1 MPTLCRPTALP
12 KPTSPIDPVSR
23 MSWSIKRILTVGLGF
38 AIAVLAL
45 NAVVTFANLRNLIR
59 SGRWVIHTHQVLNV
73 VDELGA
79 AIGDAEA
86 AQRGYLLTADDQ
98 HMHRLD
104 GAAAEADRAMAELRE
119 LAGDNQYQAPRIL
132 TLERTL
138 RTRLDELRRV
148 AGLRR
153 ERGLGPAQGAVADAP
168 ERRSEDALRSQL
180 AELKREEERLLTV
193 RTRQAEESV
202 WWTVGTFAVV
212 SLLALALVATTAYS
226 IWSGAALRRL
236 SDLTIRRFAAR
247 EAAILESSLDAVVAM
262 DHRGRI
268 VEFNPAA
275 ERTFGYP
282 RSRALG
288 SELAD
293 LIIPPD
299 QREAHRRG
307 LANFLAT
314 GEGPVLGRR
323 VELTA
328 CRADGSEIPVE
339 VAINRVSIDGPPLF
353 TAFIRDISDR
363 LRYEAELHQAKDSAE
378 AASRAKSTF
387 LANMSH
393 ELRTPLNAIIGYS
406 EMLLEDLDESDEI
419 GMAPDLK
426 KILSAG
432 KNLLGLINDVLD
444 LSKIEAGKMDLYLE
458 TFRVADLAAGVV
470 DTIRPLVDS
479 NGNTLEVDC
488 PDDLGTMRTDQSKA
502 RQALLNLLSNACKFT
517 TGGTIRLEVARQ
529 PAGTDGRALIVFRVR
544 DTGIGMSP
552 DQVARLFRPFSQA
565 DASTTR
571 KYGGTG
577 LGLTITRRFCQMM
590 GGDVE
595 VDSEWGRGTTF
606 TITLPDRVSPIRESA
621 RPAETPAALPSGSGS
636 GSGSAGVVLVIDDDA
651 NVRDLVRRAVEKEG
665 YSVCYASG
673 GAEGLELARELRPDL
688 ITLDVMMPR
697 MDGWS
702 VLGALKADSELAE
715 IPVVMVS
722 IVDDRNLAFS
732 LGAADYLTKPIDRRR
747 LAEVL
752 NRHRPAGTA
761 LVVDDDEDCRQ
772 LVRQVLES
780 AGWSVVE
787 ASDGRQGL
795 EQVESQSPDLII
807 LDLMMPELDGF
818 HFAEE
823 LGRDESRRSIPILV
837 VTAKDLSGRERD
849 WLHGR
854 ACGILEKG
862 STSRRELQQRIRL
875 EVAAH
880 ARRRRPAAAGNGSPS
895 ASLDIH
901 PNPEVEADAHAADP
915 AGRRQ

>member
-1 MPTLCRPTALP
+1 
-12 KPTSPIDPVSR
+12 

-86 AQRGYLLTADDQ
+86 AQRGYLLTGDEQ
-98 HMHRLD
+98 HLHRLD
-104 GAAAEADRAMAELRE
+104 GAGDEADRAMAELRG
-119 LAGDNQYQAPRIL
+119 LAGDNPYQSPRIL
-132 TLERTL
+132 ALERTL
-138 RTRLDELRRV
+138 RTRLNELRRV

-180 AELKREEERLLTV
+180 AELRREEERLLTV

-212 SLLALALVATTAYS
+212 SLLALALLATTAYS
-226 IWSGAALRRL
+226 VWSGAALRRL

-247 EAAILESSLDAVVAM
+247 EAAILESSLDAVVTM

-282 RSRALG
+282 RARALG

-293 LIIPPD
+293 LIIPTD
-299 QREAHRRG
+299 QREAHRGG
-307 LANFLAT
+307 LANYLAT

-323 VELTA
+323 IELTA
-328 CRADGSEIPVE
+328 CCADGSEIPVE
-339 VAINRVSIDGPPLF
+339 VAINRVNIDGPPLF

-387 LANMSH
+387 LANTSH

-406 EMLLEDLDESDEI
+406 EMLLEDLDESGETGI
-419 GMAPDLK
+419 APDLK

-458 TFRVADLAAGVV
+458 TFRVADMVAGAV
-470 DTIRPLVDS
+470 DTIRPLVES
-479 NGNTLEVDC
+479 NGNTLEVAC
-488 PDDLGTMRTDQSKA
+488 ADDLGTMRTDQSKA

-517 TGGTIRLEVARQ
+517 TGGTIRLEVTRQ
-529 PAGTDGRALIVFRVR
+529 SAGSDGQGLIVFLVR
-544 DTGIGMSP
+544 DTGIGMSL
-552 DQVARLFRPFSQA
+552 DQIARLFQPFSQA

-606 TITLPDRVSPIRESA
+606 TITLPDRVAPARELV
-621 RPAETPAALPSGSGS
+621 RPVEDLPGLPSASAS
-636 GSGSAGVVLVIDDDA
+636 ASAGMVLVIDDDP

-665 YSVCYASG
+665 FCVSYASS
-673 GAEGLELARELRPDL
+673 GAEGLELARTLRPDL

-702 VLGALKADSELAE
+702 VLGALKADPELAE
-715 IPVVMVS
+715 IPVVMVT

-752 NRHRPAGTA
+752 NRHRPAGIA
-761 LVVDDDEDCRQ
+761 LVVDDDEDCRH
-772 LVRQVLES
+772 LVRHVLES
-780 AGWSVVE
+780 VGWTVVE
-787 ASDGRQGL
+787 ANDGRQGL
-795 EQVESQSPDLII
+795 KQVQSRNPDLIV

-849 WLHGR
+849 WLQGR

-880 ARRRRPAAAGNGSPS
+880 ARRRRPAAAGNGSAS
-895 ASLDIH
+895 ASLDTQA
-901 PNPEVEADAHAADP
+901 NPKVEADAHAADP